1 MYTPLYV
8 KSNYSFLTSLVKIDK
23 LIKKCVDNNIKN
35 VALLDDDMIST
46 MHFYKECMLNNI
58 KPIIGIDFV
67 YDEKHILLY
76 AMDFKGYQ
84 CLIKLNT
91 IKCERDVTDND
102 LKELSEQV
110 LCIVPYDNR
119 DNYDF
124 FKNIYSTIYLGY
136 SSKEEEFKALKIAS
150 RVVFLNKVLY
160 LDKKDSKYLKYAI
173 MIRTKKNIM
182 DDIEYVDD
190 NNYLLGEEVLKLS
203 SEDGLNTTNF
213 IANMC
218 NVVFPKGNNLIPTYK
233 TSSDADSDTYLM
245 NLCVL
250 GLKKR
255 RNGIIEDNYKE
266 RLLYELDIIKNMG
279 YSNYFLIVYDY
290 VKFAKKSGILVS
302 PRGSA
307 GGSLVSYVLGIIDFD
322 PIEYNLLFE
331 RFLNPGR
338 IDKPD
343 IDIDFAD
350 IYRDNVVDYV
360 KDKYGIKNVAGIIAI
375 GTMKAKAALDDVA
388 RVLKIQPEKV
398 DRLKRYLVGKDPKL
412 KDAYEYNPD
421 FKNIIDN
428 DDRLALLYEVALYFE
443 NFPRNITTHA
453 SGVVISG
460 DVIDDIVPLIM
471 QDGNYATGYEMGYLE
486 ELGLIKMDFLGNRN
500 LTIIMNV
507 LDTINKN
514 GDNDLNFQN
523 IPIDDIDA
531 IKVFHDIDTNGIF
544 QFESDVMKNLLRRLK
559 PTDFNDIIAANAL
572 VRPGPMDSEYIARRH
587 DESLITYLDNCLEP
601 ILKDTY
607 GVMLYQEQIMQ
618 VASVMAG
625 YSLSEADL
633 LRRAMSKK
641 KKETFANEEEKFIN
655 NALALGHSYE
665 TSKKV
670 FELISNFAEYGFN
683 KSHTVAYSIIAS
695 RMAYLKAKYPK
706 HFYAGILSYG
716 LMRDSKVSTMI
727 KEAIHKDVKFILPDI
742 NKSGEEYLTY
752 ESGIVFPLSD
762 IKGIG
767 INLTNEIVKIRGE
780 GFRDIFDSL
789 IKLSEL
795 NINKKSIET
804 LIYAGTMRSFG
815 YNINT
820 LIENLDSLLTYAYLA
835 KGLDPDSEFIEKPN
849 INVVDEFKDDFL
861 MAKEKELF
869 GFYLTHHPVTPY
881 KLNLK
886 VADIKDVEKHIG
898 SYVDVVILVD
908 KIKTH
913 VDKNG
918 NTMAF
923 IQGGDELASIECIMF
938 SKVYDSIG
946 NINKGDILLV
956 KGKVDKRSDI
966 SLIIEKVKKLNI

>member
-23 LIKKCVDNNIKN
+23 LVKKCVDSNIKSI
-35 VALLDDDMIST
+35 ALMDDDMIST
-46 MHFYKECMLNNI
+46 MYFYKECMLNNI
-58 KPIIGIDFV
+58 KPIIGIDLV
-67 YDEKHILLY
+67 YEENHILLY

-91 IKCERDVTDND
+91 IKCERDITDAD
-102 LKELSEQV
+102 LKEFSEKV

-119 DNYDF
+119 ENYDF
-124 FKNIYSTIYLGY
+124 FKNIYSNIYLGY
-136 SSKEEEFKALKIAS
+136 SNKEEELKALKIAS
-150 RVVFLNKVLY
+150 RVVFINKVLY

-173 MIRTKKNIM
+173 MIKTKKNIM
-182 DDIEYVDD
+182 DDIEHVDD

-203 SEDGLNTTNF
+203 NEEGINTTNF

-233 TSSDADSDTYLM
+233 TSSDASSDAYLM
-245 NLCVL
+245 NLCIL

-255 RNGIIEDNYKE
+255 RNDVVEDNYKE

-350 IYRDNVVDYV
+350 IYRDDVVDYV

-375 GTMKAKAALDDVA
+375 GTMKARAALDDVA

-398 DRLKRYLVGKDPKL
+398 DRLKKYIIGIDPKL
-412 KDAYEYNPD
+412 KDVYDNNLD
-421 FKNIIDN
+421 FKSIIDN
-428 DDRLALLYEVALYFE
+428 DDRLTLLYEVALYFE

-453 SGVVISG
+453 SGIVISEN
-460 DVIDDIVPLIM
+460 VIDDIVPLIM
-471 QDGNYATGYEMGYLE
+471 QDGNYVTGYEMGYLE

-500 LTIIMNV
+500 LTMIMNI
-507 LDTINKN
+507 LDSINKTS
-514 GDNDLNFQN
+514 DNSLSFQE
-523 IPIDDIDA
+523 IPINDIDA
-531 IKVFHDIDTNGIF
+531 IKIFHNIDTNGIF

-572 VRPGPMDSEYIARRH
+572 VRPGPMDSEYIARMH
-587 DESLITYLDNCLEP
+587 DKSLITYLDSCLEP
-601 ILKDTY
+601 ILEDTY

-641 KKETFANEEEKFIN
+641 KKETFASEEEKFIN
-655 NALALGHSYE
+655 NCTKLGHSYE
-665 TSKKV
+665 KSKKV
-670 FELISNFAEYGFN
+670 FDLISNFAEYGFN

-706 HFYAGILSYG
+706 HFYAGLLSYG
-716 LMRDSKVSTMI
+716 FMSDNKVSSMI
-727 KEAIHKDVKFILPDI
+727 KEAIHKNVKFTLPDI
-742 NKSGEEYLTY
+742 NKSGEEYLIN
-752 ESGIVFPLSD
+752 ENGIIFPLSD

-767 INLTNEIVKIRGE
+767 TNMTNEIVKIRGE
-780 GFRDIFDSL
+780 GFRDIFDCL

-795 NINKKSIET
+795 NVNKKSIET
-804 LIYAGTMRSFG
+804 LIYAGTMRNFG

-849 INVVDEFKDDFL
+849 INVFNEFKDDFL

-886 VADIKDVEKHIG
+886 VVDVKDIEKYVG
-898 SYVDVVILVD
+898 SYVDVVIIID
-908 KIKTH
+908 KLKTH

-923 IQGGDELASIECIMF
+923 IQGGDELASVECIMF
-938 SKVYDSIG
+938 SKVFESVA
-946 NINKGDILLV
+946 NISKGDILLV

-966 SLIIEKVKKLNI
+966 SLVIEKVKKLNI